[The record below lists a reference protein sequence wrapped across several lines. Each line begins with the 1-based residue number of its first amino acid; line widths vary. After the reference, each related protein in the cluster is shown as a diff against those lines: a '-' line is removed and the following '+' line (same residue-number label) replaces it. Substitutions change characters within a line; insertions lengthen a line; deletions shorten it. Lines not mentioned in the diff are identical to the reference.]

1 MGRPDGDPREAPG
14 RLPFMPPSDK
24 RVRPVEVRALKA
36 EVNIDTLQFTKSR
49 LTPRA
54 ERGS

>member
-1 MGRPDGDPREAPG
+1 MGRPDGDPCEAPG

-54 ERGS
+54 ELGS

>member
-1 MGRPDGDPREAPG
+1 MLASAETREGSVRGGMGRPDGDPREAPG

-36 EVNIDTLQFTKSR
+36 
-49 LTPRA
+49 
-54 ERGS
+54 